1 MQTHFV
7 RHVKVYNLLLAILLF
22 VTILFLVI
30 RGLSNPI
37 EDEAQLRGRPT
48 YRQSGQL
55 FVVEFIPGDRR
66 INVLTAGKPVAS
78 LDAERVVILGKVI
91 PKRAKARNLKIEWQN
106 NYFEIVEPI
115 VPESEIEI
123 KVSEKLQPQNSE
135 TFRFEKGPA
144 NSPPK

>member
-1 MQTHFV
+1 MQIQQV
-7 RHVKVYNLLLAILLF
+7 SQMKIRHLLLALVLF
-22 VTILFLVI
+22 IGILFLVV

-37 EDEAQLRGRPT
+37 EDEAQLTGRPT

-55 FVVEFIPGDRR
+55 FVVELIPGERR

-78 LDAERVVILGKVI
+78 LDAERVVLLGRVI

-106 NYFEIVEPI
+106 NYFEIDEPI

-123 KVSEKLQPQNSE
+123 KVSEKLEPQKSE

-144 NSPPK
+144 NSTPK